1 MWPATTQGCVGNCS
15 IEAQPNPAGSM
26 QSPMT
31 VLQAEHRGC
40 PEPHRYRAPGALEAL
55 AHGSRTGTDP
65 GSVTVGLLA
74 GLATGR
80 RAALEG
86 ALAVAIGL
94 APHRAVRFF
103 CCWLRAHAGFY

>member
-1 MWPATTQGCVGNCS
+1 MWPAPPKAVWATAPLKHS
-15 IEAQPNPAGSM
+15 PILWGSV

-40 PEPHRYRAPGALEAL
+40 PGPYRYRALGAPEAL
-55 AHGSRTGTDP
+55 AHGSKTCTDP